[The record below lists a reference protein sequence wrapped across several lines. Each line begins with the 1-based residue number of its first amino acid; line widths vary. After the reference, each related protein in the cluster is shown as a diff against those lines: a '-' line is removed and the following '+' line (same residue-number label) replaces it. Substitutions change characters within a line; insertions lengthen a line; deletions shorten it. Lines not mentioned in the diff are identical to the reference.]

1 MISQLIE
8 TQTFGILLTIAA
20 YAIGTKVNV
29 KYKHTL
35 TNPLIVAVFVI
46 IGFLSITNIPYS
58 SYKIGG
64 DSIHYFL
71 GPVTVALG
79 LMLYRQRQVIA
90 KYSLGL
96 IIGISTGVL
105 TSFVSII
112 VLGKILNV
120 DALVTKSVLPKS
132 ITTPMALSLVE
143 MLGGNPSITVFMV
156 VVTGM
161 TGALLAPFF
170 VRVFPGFHK
179 IAIGVGIGTAAHA
192 LGTSKAIELGETE
205 GALSSAAIG
214 LAGLFTILLVPPLY
228 MLIH

>member
-1 MISQLIE
+1 MIQLMD
-8 TQTFGILLTIAA
+8 TPTFGLLLTIVA
-20 YAIGTKVNV
+20 YAIGVKLNTKI
-29 KYKHTL
+29 KHTL
-35 TNPLIVAVFVI
+35 TNPLIIAVVII
-46 IGFLSITNIPYS
+46 IGFLTVSGTPYS

-79 LMLYRQRQVIA
+79 LMLYRQRKMIR
-90 KYSLGL
+90 KYGIGL
-96 IIGISTGVL
+96 VVGILSGVL
-105 TSFVSII
+105 TSFATI
-112 VLGKILNV
+112 VILGKIMKV
-120 DALVTKSVLPKS
+120 DDWVTQSLLPKS

-161 TGALLAPFF
+161 TGAILAPLF
-170 VRVFPGFHK
+170 VKVFPKFHP

-228 MLIH
+228 MLIQ

>member
-1 MISQLIE
+1 MSPLID
-8 TQTFGILLTIAA
+8 TPTFGILVTIAS
-20 YAIGTKVNV
+20 YAIGTKVNA
-29 KYKHTL
+29 KFKHTL
-35 TNPLIVAVFVI
+35 TNPLILSVFLI
-46 IGFLSITNIPYS
+46 IGFLSISGIPYS

-79 LMLYRQRQVIA
+79 LMIYRQRHIII
-90 KYSLGL
+90 KYGFGL
-96 IIGISTGVL
+96 FWGITSGVL
-105 TSFVSII
+105 TSFLTI
-112 VLGKILNV
+112 VLLGNFLNV
-120 DALVTKSVLPKS
+120 DALVTQSILPKS
-132 ITTPMALSLVE
+132 ITIPMALSLVD
-143 MLGGNPSITVFMV
+143 MLGGTPSITVFMV

-161 TGALLAPFF
+161 TGALIAPLY
-170 VRVFPGFHK
+170 VRSFPSFHK

-214 LAGLFTILLVPPLY
+214 LAGLLTILLVPPLY

>member
-1 MISQLIE
+1 MIQLMD
-8 TQTFGILLTIAA
+8 TPTFGLLLTIVA
-20 YAIGTKVNV
+20 YAIGIKLNTKIR
-29 KYKHTL
+29 HTL
-35 TNPLIVAVFVI
+35 TNPLIIAVAII
-46 IGFLSITNIPYS
+46 IGFLSLSGIPYT

-79 LMLYRQRQVIA
+79 LMLYRQRKMIR
-90 KYSLGL
+90 KYGIGL
-96 IIGISTGVL
+96 VFGILSGVL
-105 TSFVSII
+105 TSFATI
-112 VLGKILNV
+112 VILGKIMKV
-120 DALVTKSVLPKS
+120 EDWVTQSLLPKS

-161 TGALLAPFF
+161 TGAIFAPLI
-170 VRVFPGFHK
+170 VNIFPKFHP

-228 MLIH
+228 MLIQ